1 MQKFSAHDVVNRDAA
16 IMYID
21 GKFYEDVTHAAAFQQ
36 YLKDIDY
43 KNLKSVKM
51 RPDFNDFEK
60 FSQENN
66 VDIILGHLVK
76 KEDAVYIIYGFE
88 DGIPVEFNSISQDI
102 KNKFESEYNL
112 PVEDES
118 VHEDSDYNPYA
129 NDLTEIEKK
138 TNDRVRELE
147 LEQRQDFYS
156 QLESLGYYYKE
167 DQGYYTNESIN
178 LRIDDDGYTS
188 VTINYI
194 GGEEY
199 MTSVED
205 LFEDLKTELELEDI
219 EYLTSLGAMFKS
231 LNALNFEIT
240 IGNTVLKCTSD
251 SSGYNYKL
259 ISDTDLDINKDNF
272 DIYINNLYKEMLM
285 KT

>member
-118 VHEDSDYNPYA
+118 VHKDSYYHPYA

-240 IGNTVLKCTSD
+240 IGNVVLKCTSD

-272 DIYINNLYKEMLM
+272 DIYRDLEQILN
-285 KT
+285 

>member
-240 IGNTVLKCTSD
+240 IGNVVLKCTSD

-272 DIYINNLYKEMLM
+272 DIYRNLEQILN
-285 KT
+285 

>member
-76 KEDAVYIIYGFE
+76 KENAVYIIYGFE

-240 IGNTVLKCTSD
+240 IGNVVLKCTSD

-272 DIYINNLYKEMLM
+272 DIYRDLEQILN
-285 KT
+285 

>member
-138 TNDRVRELE
+138 TNDRIRELE
-147 LEQRQDFYS
+147 LDQRQDFYS

-240 IGNTVLKCTSD
+240 IGNVVLKCTSD

-259 ISDTDLDINKDNF
+259 VSDTDLDINKDNF
-272 DIYINNLYKEMLM
+272 DIYRDLEQILN
-285 KT
+285 

>member
-102 KNKFESEYNL
+102 KNKFENEYNL

-199 MTSVED
+199 MTSIED

-240 IGNTVLKCTSD
+240 IGNVVLKCTSD

-272 DIYINNLYKEMLM
+272 DIYRDLEQILN
-285 KT
+285 

>member
-88 DGIPVEFNSISQDI
+88 NGIPVEFNSISQDI

-138 TNDRVRELE
+138 TNDRIRELE
-147 LEQRQDFYS
+147 LDQRQDFYS

-240 IGNTVLKCTSD
+240 IGNVVLKCTSD

-272 DIYINNLYKEMLM
+272 DIYRDLEQILN
-285 KT
+285 

>member
-36 YLKDIDY
+36 YLKDINY

-76 KEDAVYIIYGFE
+76 KEDAIYIIYGFE

-240 IGNTVLKCTSD
+240 IGNVVLKCTSD

-272 DIYINNLYKEMLM
+272 DIYRDLEQILN
-285 KT
+285 

>member
-76 KEDAVYIIYGFE
+76 KENAVYIIYGFE

-240 IGNTVLKCTSD
+240 ISNVVLKCTSD

-272 DIYINNLYKEMLM
+272 DIYRDLEQILN
-285 KT
+285 

>member
-138 TNDRVRELE
+138 TNDRIRELE

-240 IGNTVLKCTSD
+240 IGNVVLKCTSD

-272 DIYINNLYKEMLM
+272 DIYRDLEQILN
-285 KT
+285 

>member
-43 KNLKSVKM
+43 KNLKSVKI

-240 IGNTVLKCTSD
+240 IGNVVLKCTSD

-272 DIYINNLYKEMLM
+272 DIYRDLEQILN
-285 KT
+285 

>member
-219 EYLTSLGAMFKS
+219 EYLTSLGAIFKS

-240 IGNTVLKCTSD
+240 IGNVVLKCTSD

-272 DIYINNLYKEMLM
+272 DIYRDLEQILN
-285 KT
+285 

>member
-118 VHEDSDYNPYA
+118 VHEDSDYNPYV

-205 LFEDLKTELELEDI
+205 LFEDLETELELEDI

-240 IGNTVLKCTSD
+240 IGNVVLKCTSD

-272 DIYINNLYKEMLM
+272 DIYRDLEQILN
-285 KT
+285 

>member
-16 IMYID
+16 IIYID

-36 YLKDIDY
+36 YLKDINY

-205 LFEDLKTELELEDI
+205 LFEDLETELELEDI

-240 IGNTVLKCTSD
+240 IGNVVLKCTSD

-272 DIYINNLYKEMLM
+272 DIYRDLEQILN
-285 KT
+285 

>member
-272 DIYINNLYKEMLM
+272 DIYRDLEQILN
-285 KT
+285 

>member
-88 DGIPVEFNSISQDI
+88 DGMPVEFNSISQDI

-272 DIYINNLYKEMLM
+272 DIYRDLEQILN
-285 KT
+285 

>member
-240 IGNTVLKCTSD
+240 IGNVVLKCTSD

-272 DIYINNLYKEMLM
+272 DIYRDLEQILN
-285 KT
+285 

>member
-51 RPDFNDFEK
+51 RPHFNDFEK

-156 QLESLGYYYKE
+156 QLEFLGYYYKE

-205 LFEDLKTELELEDI
+205 LFEDLETELELEDI

-231 LNALNFEIT
+231 VNALNFEIT
-240 IGNTVLKCTSD
+240 IGNVVLKCTSD

-259 ISDTDLDINKDNF
+259 VSDTDLDINKDNF
-272 DIYINNLYKEMLM
+272 DIYRDLEQILN
-285 KT
+285 

>member
-88 DGIPVEFNSISQDI
+88 DGIPVEFNSISQNI

-240 IGNTVLKCTSD
+240 IGNVVLKCTSD

-272 DIYINNLYKEMLM
+272 DIYRDLEQILN
-285 KT
+285 

>member
-16 IMYID
+16 IIYID

-138 TNDRVRELE
+138 TNDRIRELE
-147 LEQRQDFYS
+147 LDQRQDFYS

-240 IGNTVLKCTSD
+240 IGNVVLKCTSD
-251 SSGYNYKL
+251 LSGYNYKL

-272 DIYINNLYKEMLM
+272 DIYRDLEQILN
-285 KT
+285 

>member
-240 IGNTVLKCTSD
+240 IGNVVLKCTSD

-259 ISDTDLDINKDNF
+259 VSDTDLDINKDNF
-272 DIYINNLYKEMLM
+272 DIYKDLEQILN
-285 KT
+285 

>member
-118 VHEDSDYNPYA
+118 IHEDSDYNPYA

-240 IGNTVLKCTSD
+240 IGNVVLKCTSD

-272 DIYINNLYKEMLM
+272 DIYRDLEQILN
-285 KT
+285 

>member
-51 RPDFNDFEK
+51 RPDFNEFEK

-240 IGNTVLKCTSD
+240 IGNVVLKCTSD

-272 DIYINNLYKEMLM
+272 DIYRDLEQILH
-285 KT
+285 

>member
-36 YLKDIDY
+36 YLKDINY

-138 TNDRVRELE
+138 TNDRIRELE
-147 LEQRQDFYS
+147 LDQRQDFYS

-272 DIYINNLYKEMLM
+272 DIYRDLEQILN
-285 KT
+285 

>member
-1 MQKFSAHDVVNRDAA
+1 MQKFSAHDAVNRDAA

-51 RPDFNDFEK
+51 RPDFNEFEK

-138 TNDRVRELE
+138 TNDRIRELE
-147 LEQRQDFYS
+147 LDQRQDFYS

-240 IGNTVLKCTSD
+240 IGNVVLKCTSD

-272 DIYINNLYKEMLM
+272 DIYRDLEQILN
-285 KT
+285 

>member
-36 YLKDIDY
+36 YLKDINY

-102 KNKFESEYNL
+102 KNKFENEYNL

-272 DIYINNLYKEMLM
+272 DIYRDLEQILN
-285 KT
+285 

>member
-156 QLESLGYYYKE
+156 QLESLGYYYKK

-240 IGNTVLKCTSD
+240 ISNVVLKCTSD

-272 DIYINNLYKEMLM
+272 DIYRDLEQILN
-285 KT
+285 